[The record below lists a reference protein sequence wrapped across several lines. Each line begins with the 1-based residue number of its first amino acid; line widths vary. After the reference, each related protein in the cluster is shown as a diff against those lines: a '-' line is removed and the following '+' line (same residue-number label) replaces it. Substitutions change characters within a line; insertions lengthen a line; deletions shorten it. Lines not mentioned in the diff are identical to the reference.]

1 MKSHPAPHRDRV
13 ALSALLFGL
22 AAAPLAWQVQ
32 ILVGSAA
39 APSAHKSTLLAL
51 FALCLAA
58 ALTGGLV
65 ALRSWRL
72 TFQELPGSA
81 HDLVDGGE
89 GRTRFMAMCG
99 MLVSLLFF
107 YALLFGLTALC
118 LVPPPGI

>member
-32 ILVGSAA
+32 ILVGSSAA
-39 APSAHKSTLLAL
+39 TSARKSTLLAL
-51 FALCLAA
+51 FAICLAA
-58 ALTGGLV
+58 ALAGGLV

-72 TFQELPGSA
+72 TFQEVPGSA
-81 HDLVDGGE
+81 HQLLDRGE

-118 LVPPPGI
+118 LVCQF

>member
-32 ILVGSAA
+32 IVVGSAA
-39 APSAHKSTLLAL
+39 ATAARKSTLLAL
-51 FALCLAA
+51 FGVCLAA
-58 ALTGGLV
+58 AFAGGLV

-72 TFQELPGSA
+72 TFHELPGSA

-107 YALLFGLTALC
+107 YALLFGLTALL
-118 LVPPPGI
+118 LVCGS